1 MRSRII
7 FLILAVVGLG
17 LIIGTLACSGGASG
31 SGSGGGSGPTFSTGG
46 GSYVSVSMSD
56 PPTCAGPAGP
66 YGHVYVTISDVQI
79 NTSATAAPTDAGWV
93 DLTPSLK
100 SAPQQVDL
108 LGTPNNSC
116 FLAQLSGAQQ
126 VAAGTYQ
133 QVRIYLAANNISLAN
148 NKCFTGN
155 NCVQTS
161 DGAFHALDLS
171 SEITS
176 GIKIPAAQI
185 AGGGFTLAAGQTKN
199 LNLDFDACASLVAE
213 ATGSFRLK
221 PVMHAG
227 EVSATASSI
236 SGRLLDSATAQPIAG
251 GNAIVALEQK
261 DANSIDRV
269 VMQTTPD
276 SQGNFTLCPVPSGT
290 YDVVAVAVNGSN
302 TAYAASITLAI
313 QPGTALGSILLYPQ
327 TGVNTAAATI
337 TGKVTSTSGV
347 AVDVMLSALQ
357 PIYVSGAPVQFT
369 IPLAQQSSSTATV
382 TTASGASCASGV
394 NCAQYSLALPAA
406 QPYVGTYASTG
417 TNYSQASGANYSV
430 EGQAFSPG
438 TGSTPD
444 CTPSVVTVS
453 TTPLSAPL
461 IVVAGQTTT
470 AATMAFTSCQ

>member
-17 LIIGTLACSGGASG
+17 LIIGTLACSGG
-31 SGSGGGSGPTFSTGG
+31 SGGPGPTFNTGG

-79 NTSATAAPTDAGWV
+79 NTSATAGPTDAGWV

-126 VAAGTYQ
+126 VATGTYQ
-133 QVRIYLAANNISLAN
+133 QVRVYLAANNISLAN

-176 GIKIPAAQI
+176 GIKIPAAQM

-213 ATGSFRLK
+213 TSGSFRLK

-276 SQGNFTLCPVPSGT
+276 SQGNFTLCPVPAGT

-302 TAYAASITLAI
+302 TAYAATITLAV
-313 QPGTALGSILLYPQ
+313 QPGTALGSISLHPQ
-327 TGVNTAAATI
+327 TGVNTASATI
-337 TGKVTSTSGV
+337 TGQVTSTSGV

-417 TNYSQASGANYSV
+417 TNYTQASGSNYSV